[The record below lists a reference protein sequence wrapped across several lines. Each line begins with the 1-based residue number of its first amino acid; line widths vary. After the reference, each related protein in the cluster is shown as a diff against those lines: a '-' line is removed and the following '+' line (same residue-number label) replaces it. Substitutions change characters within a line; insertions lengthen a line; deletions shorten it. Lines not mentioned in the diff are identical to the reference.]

1 MPTVTAIVQRR
12 KEKLLTDVALVAH
25 CLDHR
30 FRGGSLERADRARA
44 LRSLPAVAAML
55 GIDAPLLDEVLAF
68 IGERGMYSDIG
79 QLDCHPYNVW
89 DTVLGG
95 PVFFIFFATKKK
107 LGSDSPISDFGARL
121 ASLPSTQASVER
133 AFSACTHTVAVI
145 CIKKKFFINS
155 LVFFFGADVLLFFGC
170 RCFGRDLNNAQVW
183 RRSEYF
189 FVRISSLTLQHY
201 GVNWTTDGNREKM
214 SFAHLVRDTKLRF
227 NYNALQRKS

>member
-95 PVFFIFFATKKK
+95 PVFFIFF
-107 LGSDSPISDFGARL
+107 
-121 ASLPSTQASVER
+121 
-133 AFSACTHTVAVI
+133 
-145 CIKKKFFINS
+145 
-155 LVFFFGADVLLFFGC
+155 
-170 RCFGRDLNNAQVW
+170 
-183 RRSEYF
+183 
-189 FVRISSLTLQHY
+189 LQ
-201 GVNWTTDGNREKM
+201 
-214 SFAHLVRDTKLRF
+214 
-227 NYNALQRKS
+227 Q